1 MQLKACTNVALLLA
15 LLAGTASAS
24 DPRDGET
31 TAERL
36 SCAQARLLLQQQGP
50 LNPRDKELLDQQCA
64 QEALMSD
71 PQTKAAVDQ
80 WNQDQRVAAARH
92 ARKLAASSEPR
103 DLLAAALIA
112 SFDGTQQP
120 SAPGQWSREEAG
132 AAFTAATQRG
142 RGDRLINW
150 MEAIDCSRF
159 AAYSE
164 CDAQAALLRLQ
175 SSEPDNAAVWLLAHA
190 RADQGS
196 PEAEQFLDNAARA
209 TRYRLALNDLG
220 ALMQATYAEMDEPDM
235 SPQVA
240 KALAGTFGHGPD
252 QVPDVAG
259 TNAMGIASAVAMPA
273 LSPLQLACF
282 PPEGVKP
289 TADRR
294 AACTAIYTL
303 MSEDTLLI
311 SQSLAL
317 VSLVRITADSPEGA
331 GWRERLRQLHWIQSH
346 AIQILGSS
354 APQGYMDSVWR
365 DGELVAMQGLLAA
378 AGISPQPPAGW
389 LPDDPRLRAY
399 IEGRDPGR
407 N

>member
-1 MQLKACTNVALLLA
+1 
-15 LLAGTASAS
+15 
-24 DPRDGET
+24 
-31 TAERL
+31 
-36 SCAQARLLLQQQGP
+36 ARLLLQQPGP

-80 WNQDQRVAAARH
+80 WNQDQRVAVARH
-92 ARKLAASSEPR
+92 ARKLAASSEPH

-112 SFDGTQQP
+112 SLAGAPQP

-142 RGDRLINW
+142 RGDALINW
-150 MEAIDCSRF
+150 MEAIDCPRF

-175 SSEPDNAAVWLLAHA
+175 RSEPDNAAVWLLAYT

-196 PEAEQFLDNAARA
+196 LEAEQFLDNAARA
-209 TRYRLALNDLG
+209 TRYQVPFNDLG
-220 ALMQATYAEMDEPDM
+220 ALMQEQYAAVDSPDM
-235 SPQVA
+235 SPLVA
-240 KALAGTFGHGPD
+240 KALAGTFGQGAD

-259 TNAMGIASAVAMPA
+259 INAMAIATVVAMPA

-282 PPEGVKP
+282 PPGGVEP
-289 TADRR
+289 IFVIVS
-294 AACTAIYTL
+294 ACTEIYTL
-303 MSEDTLLI
+303 MSEDPPLI
-311 SQSLAL
+311 SQRLAL
-317 VSLVRITADSPEGA
+317 VNLVRITVNSPEGP

-354 APQGYMDSVWR
+354 APQGYMGSVWR
-365 DGELVAMQGLLAA
+365 DGEVVAMQGLLAA
-378 AGISPQPPAGW
+378 AGISSQPPGGW
-389 LPDDPRLRAY
+389 LPDDPRIRAY
-399 IEGRDPGR
+399 IEGRDPRR